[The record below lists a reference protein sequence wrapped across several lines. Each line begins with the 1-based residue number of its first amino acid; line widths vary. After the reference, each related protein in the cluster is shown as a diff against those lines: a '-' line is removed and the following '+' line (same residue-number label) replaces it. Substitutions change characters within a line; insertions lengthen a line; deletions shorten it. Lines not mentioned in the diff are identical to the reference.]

1 MKLKDLIPL
10 KSKITVYVPAT
21 VDINKEIDNTAQVER
36 VARLLSLSVSAV
48 LLPPPLVGIGWL
60 RTALWWLR
68 KRRWF
73 LPIAIRQRL
82 KSTSTML
89 LPSAMS

>member
-36 VARLLSLSVSAV
+36 VARLLSECFGGATSSPRSWV
-48 LLPPPLVGIGWL
+48 LGGSG
-60 RTALWWLR
+60 
-68 KRRWF
+68 RR
-73 LPIAIRQRL
+73 
-82 KSTSTML
+82 SGG
-89 LPSAMS
+89 

>member
-21 VDINKEIDNTAQVER
+21 VDINKEI
-36 VARLLSLSVSAV
+36 
-48 LLPPPLVGIGWL
+48 VGIGWL
-60 RTALWWLR
+60 RTALWWQR
-68 KRRWF
+68 KQRWF
-73 LPIAIRQRL
+73 LRTVIRRRL

-89 LPSAMS
+89 LPSATS

>member
-36 VARLLSLSVSAV
+36 VCCLSVSAV
-48 LLPPPLVGIGWL
+48 LLPPLPVGIGWL
-60 RTALWWLR
+60 RMARWWLR
-68 KRRWF
+68 KQRWF
-73 LPIAIRQRL
+73 SPIAIRQRL
-82 KSTSTML
+82 KSTSMTL

>member
-36 VARLLSLSVSAV
+36 VARLLSECF
-48 LLPPPLVGIGWL
+48 GG
-60 RTALWWLR
+60 
-68 KRRWF
+68 
-73 LPIAIRQRL
+73 
-82 KSTSTML
+82 
-89 LPSAMS
+89 MS